1 MILYGYSWRTTGFV
15 TRVTRWAPHG
25 ERELLT
31 LLENPSS
38 HPVLAQ
44 LVLCNLSF
52 SVWCFVHHCL
62 FFCRF
67 CLPLYNCVLQFT
79 LLSSP
84 LISSYVSSRKHGI
97 NSSLIRKHRIASMYM
112 LLHYPILFRDI
123 RALIFCFIVLFLLL
137 LVLYASV
144 SSSKIYT
151 IT

>member
-1 MILYGYSWRTTGFV
+1 MTYH
-15 TRVTRWAPHG
+15 RVCDKSNTMGATWGAG
-25 ERELLT
+25 T
-31 LLENPSS
+31 AYPSGKS
-38 HPVLAQ
+38 KFTP
-44 LVLCNLSF
+44 SF
-52 SVWCFVHHCL
+52 SAIGVLFGVLYIIVCSFVVFVCHRIIV
-62 FFCRF
+62 FFNLR
-67 CLPLYNCVLQFT
+67 

-97 NSSLIRKHRIASMYM
+97 NSSLIRKYRIASMYM